1 MGKTQSILTMTT
13 AEISDEE
20 LALLTQWCNGYV
32 MALVGH
38 DSLKDTWDE
47 WCAFDENWDVN
58 FYRTHSKLIKAIA
71 YRVIKRHE
79 DGNWELQSSKWVTV
93 NRYDEH
99 GKPKRKPRQ

>member
-38 DSLKDTWDE
+38 DPSNNTLDE
-47 WCAFDENWDVN
+47 WCAFNDDWDVN
-58 FYRTHSKLIKAIA
+58 FYRTHRKITKAIA
-71 YRVIKRHE
+71 YRTICVN
-79 DGNWELQSSKWVTV
+79 GNYEMQSHKWVTV
-93 NRYDEH
+93 NRYDEN
-99 GKPKRKPRQ
+99 GKPK

>member
-20 LALLTQWCNGYV
+20 LSLLTQWCNGYV

-38 DSLKDTWDE
+38 NTLKDTWDE
-47 WCAFDENWDVN
+47 WCAFNEDWDVN
-58 FYRTHSKLIKAIA
+58 FYRTHSKLIKAVA
-71 YRVIKRHE
+71 YRMININ
-79 DGNWELQSSKWVTV
+79 GNWEMQSDKWVTV

-99 GKPKRKPRQ
+99 GKVKK

>member
-32 MALVGH
+32 TALVGH

-47 WCAFDENWDVN
+47 WCAFNENWDVN
-58 FYRTHSKLIKAIA
+58 FYRTHSKLIKAVA
-71 YRVIKRHE
+71 YRMININ
-79 DGNWELQSSKWVTV
+79 GNWEMQSDKWVTV

-99 GKPKRKPRQ
+99 GKVKK

>member
-20 LALLTQWCNGYV
+20 LSLLTQWCNGYV

-38 DSLKDTWDE
+38 NTLKDTWDE
-47 WCAFDENWDVN
+47 WCAFNENWDVN
-58 FYRTHSKLIKAIA
+58 FYRLNNKIIKAVA
-71 YRVIKRHE
+71 YRMLHIN
-79 DGNWELQSSKWVTV
+79 GNWEMQSDKWVTV

-99 GKPKRKPRQ
+99 GKVKK

>member
-32 MALVGH
+32 MALIGH

-47 WCAFDENWDVN
+47 WCAFNENWDVN
-58 FYRTHSKLIKAIA
+58 FYRTHSNLIKAVA
-71 YRVIKRHE
+71 YRMININ
-79 DGNWELQSSKWVTV
+79 GNWEMESTKWVTV
-93 NRYDEH
+93 NRYNNQ
-99 GKPKRKPRQ
+99 GKVIK